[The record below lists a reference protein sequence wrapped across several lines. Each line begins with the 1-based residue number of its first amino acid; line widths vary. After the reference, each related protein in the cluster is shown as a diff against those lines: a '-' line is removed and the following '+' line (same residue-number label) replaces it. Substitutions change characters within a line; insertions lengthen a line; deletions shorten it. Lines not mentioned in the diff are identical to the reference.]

1 MNRKVAA
8 VFPYD
13 MEFEPVLR
21 HIGLVDLV
29 SVRYLMAPEG
39 CIAQQQVC
47 CGDSTYTVIEHL
59 TEEEMAQ
66 VDILWLTDS
75 YYQVPEEVILHKVK
89 EFSTGG
95 KDVLVGRSIKNN
107 MREQV
112 SRICREAGVRF
123 LEPAAFMREYHP
135 AAEEIMAGREQYGE
149 SAHLTVERILT
160 PVVVVL
166 GDDEFCDK
174 FELQLAMREQMIE
187 KGYRVCSIGS
197 RTASEPSG
205 VYSHPVFMNENKM
218 SEREKIVYYNNYM
231 KKLEKLEHPDV
242 FILGIP
248 GGILPLSKNKFG
260 DFGVR
265 AYEILQAVTP
275 DFVVMSLHM
284 GEYNRKYL
292 EEMRRLFQ
300 YRFNTDIDCFYISN
314 IGMDSFSFHLDTPL
328 KYLVFPR
335 ERVREAIDRIE
346 GVPDIY
352 SMQEIEQMGECVVQR
367 LTEYAQVEVM

>member
-1 MNRKVAA
+1 MDRKVAA

-21 HIGLVDLV
+21 HIGLGDMV

-39 CIAQQQVC
+39 CIAKQKVF
-47 CGDSTYTVIEHL
+47 CGDNTYTVMECL
-59 TEEEMAQ
+59 AEEEMAQ
-66 VDILWLTDS
+66 VDILWLADS
-75 YYQVPEEVILHKVK
+75 YYQVPEEVILQKVR

-95 KDVLVGRSIKNN
+95 KDILVGRSMKND
-107 MREQV
+107 MKEQV
-112 SRICREAGVRF
+112 SRICQEAGVSF
-123 LEPAAFMREYHP
+123 LEPPAFMGEYHP
-135 AAEEIMAGREQYGE
+135 VAEEMMAGWEQYGE

-197 RTASEPSG
+197 RTGSEASG
-205 VYSHPVFMNENKM
+205 VYSHPAFMNENRM
-218 SEREKIVYYNNYM
+218 SEREKIVYYNNYL

-248 GGILPLSKNKFG
+248 GGILPLSKMKFG

-265 AYEILQAVTP
+265 AYEIFQAVTP
-275 DFVVMSLHM
+275 DFVVLSLHM
-284 GEYNRKYL
+284 GEYNRKYM
-292 EEMRRLFQ
+292 EEMKRLFQ

-335 ERVREAIDRIE
+335 ERVEEAIDRIE
-346 GVPDIY
+346 GISDIY
-352 SMQEIEQMGECVVQR
+352 SMQEIEQMGECVVDK
-367 LTEYAQVEVM
+367 LTQYAQVEVM